1 LNAFGEQIG
10 QNEMDFDLNIEAV
23 VEGDDQALK
32 YFQDMLEVE
41 QEHDHEHVV
50 PNVEPTVEIDMN
62 ALASIYYES
71 SFETSDSDGHLSEEQ
86 GATKEV
92 QIVLALQAA
101 LLNFSVEEIETHELF
116 SANPSEGSGSFEA
129 GQSSS
134 GNSAQRELGNMQ
146 VGMALL
152 PDNLDIDPGLLSF
165 VVQRPTYRK
174 KSADGIRLWSKYF
187 APLGSFPSTPVLAL
201 WQEFFYLFTSKPY

>member
-1 LNAFGEQIG
+1 
-10 QNEMDFDLNIEAV
+10 
-23 VEGDDQALK
+23 
-32 YFQDMLEVE
+32 
-41 QEHDHEHVV
+41 
-50 PNVEPTVEIDMN
+50 
-62 ALASIYYES
+62 
-71 SFETSDSDGHLSEEQ
+71 LSEEQ
-86 GATKEV
+86 GATEEV

-129 GQSSS
+129 GQSSF